1 MSTVSGILYTKDEA
15 NGGLQSYDVWVPDDL
30 ANQLSDIADG
40 GWVSLALQGHPLL
53 SAHQDEYICLR
64 SKDILYFRRE
74 MTAAEKQRKHTLSE

>member
-40 GWVSLALQGHPLL
+40 GWVSLAL
-53 SAHQDEYICLR
+53 AHQDEYICLR